1 MAKAADVYFK
11 MDPWRIV
18 EEGFDPAYSR
28 VSESVFSLANE
39 TTGVRGFFDEG
50 GSADS
55 LRGAYLNG
63 VYDIETIPRSYKGII
78 DHTHFMI
85 PAADWLMTDITVDG
99 ERLDL
104 GRVSFRDFRR
114 ELDMR
119 TGVLT
124 RSFVWR
130 TASGKELR
138 LTFLRFTDMTHRER
152 AYQRI
157 VLEALNFSGEAAL
170 TSGLSFDVTHE
181 GYQKCYWNGVRGEAG
196 PGRLTLQARTLR
208 SGQEVFAG
216 AALDVEVKDNKLKL
230 NYKTLSYGIHL
241 FDFDNSEGEYFI
253 LYVPKGTSLKK
264 ADIDVESG
272 SFKLSGIDVEDFKIE
287 NESGSIKIS
296 DMKSE
301 ESSIKAESGTV
312 KIENFET
319 EKLDLVNEF
328 GSVSIDNATT
338 QKTKIKMESGSLKM
352 NGIDMSDAEIK
363 SEFGSVSIILK
374 GSEAD
379 YSFKI
384 ENEFGSIKLGD
395 KSVGGNDEE
404 KEYEGGSGSKKIN
417 IKGESGSIKIDFA
430 D

>member
-1 MAKAADVYFK
+1 MKGYTKGLIYLCVCSIAVGIGLIISGFILGGKKGLAIDLKNRKIVTPSDEFEESEMNLGGFDEVNINLPYASLD
-11 MDPWRIV
+11 IV
-18 EEGFDPAYSR
+18 EGD
-28 VSESVFSLANE
+28 
-39 TTGVRGFFDEG
+39 
-50 GSADS
+50 
-55 LRGAYLNG
+55 
-63 VYDIETIPRSYKGII
+63 SYKLEYCVN
-78 DHTHFMI
+78 DK
-85 PAADWLMTDITVDG
+85 
-99 ERLDL
+99 
-104 GRVSFRDFRR
+104 
-114 ELDMR
+114 
-119 TGVLT
+119 
-124 RSFVWR
+124 
-130 TASGKELR
+130 SG
-138 LTFLRFTDMTHRER
+138 
-152 AYQRI
+152 
-157 VLEALNFSGEAAL
+157 
-170 TSGLSFDVTHE
+170 
-181 GYQKCYWNGVRGEAG
+181 
-196 PGRLTLQARTLR
+196 
-208 SGQEVFAG
+208 
-216 AALDVEVKDNKLKL
+216 LDVEVKDNKLKL

-301 ESSIKAESGTV
+301 ESSIKAESGAV

-319 EKLDLVNEF
+319 KKLDLVNEF